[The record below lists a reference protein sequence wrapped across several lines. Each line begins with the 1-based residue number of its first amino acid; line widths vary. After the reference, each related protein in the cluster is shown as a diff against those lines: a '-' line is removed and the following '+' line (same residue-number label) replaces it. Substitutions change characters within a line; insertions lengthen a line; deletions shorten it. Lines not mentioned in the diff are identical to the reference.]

1 MENTFDGP
9 ENECN
14 DLDKVVE
21 DINEITRLVWTQHID
36 SHYKMMILAIFDC
49 NIDEK
54 IIAVTLDEYPM
65 LSCVDM
71 NWFYEHFQ

>member
-21 DINEITRLVWTQHID
+21 DINEIIRLVWTQHID
-36 SHYKMMILAIFDC
+36 SLARFSM
-49 NIDEK
+49 K
-54 IIAVTLDEYPM
+54 
-65 LSCVDM
+65 
-71 NWFYEHFQ
+71 